1 LIRPSRRPR
10 HHTPLRTAPATAAAV
25 LLCIAPVLPAQD
37 RPTAPPAHASA
48 GSDGFSL
55 QDESGDYR
63 LQIRG
68 YAHYDG
74 RFFTGPGAGL
84 AADGFLARRVRPI
97 LQGSLGRYV
106 EFNFMPDF
114 GGGTAAVQDA
124 WVDFKPAAWA
134 RVRAGKFKSPVGL
147 ERLQSATAIHL
158 AERAYPTSALPNRD
172 LGLMLHGV
180 AAGEVVSYQVAVMNG
195 APDGGS
201 VDGDVNDGKDLEGRL
216 FLSPFRRGKSVL
228 SGLGFGVSGTR
239 GTQTGALA
247 AYRTG
252 GQVNAIAPASGIA
265 ADGMRR
271 RYSPQLSFYA
281 GRVGLMAEFARSATE
296 VRRASDGR
304 RFEFET
310 KAWQATLALAV
321 AGGKPSFGGLRP
333 VRPFDPAKGQWGAL
347 ELAGR
352 VHALEIGAG
361 TAAAGLIDT
370 ARSPRKIQAWTAGVN
385 WVLSRNLKQVVNF
398 ERSTFHGGAAG
409 GLDRASENV
418 FFIRTQLS
426 F

>member
-1 LIRPSRRPR
+1 M
-10 HHTPLRTAPATAAAV
+10 AAAAF
-25 LLCIAPVLPAQD
+25 LAAGPALRAQD
-37 RPTAPPAHASA
+37 RPAGPPAPVSA
-48 GSDGFSL
+48 RPDGFSL

-74 RFFTGPGAGL
+74 RFFTGHGAGL
-84 AADGFLARRVRPI
+84 AVDGFLARRVRPI
-97 LQGSLGRYV
+97 LQGTLGRYV
-106 EFNFMPDF
+106 EFNLMPDF
-114 GGGTAAVQDA
+114 GAGTALLQDA

-158 AERAYPTSALPNRD
+158 AERAFPTAVLPNRD
-172 LGLMLHGV
+172 LGWMLHGDL
-180 AAGEVVSYQVAVMNG
+180 AGGVVSYQVAVMNG

-201 VDGDVNDGKDLEGRL
+201 ADGDVNDGKDLEGRL
-216 FLSPFRRGKSVL
+216 FLVPFKGRRSVL
-228 SGLGFGVSGTR
+228 NGLGFGVSGTR
-239 GTQTGALA
+239 GAHTGALA

-252 GQVNAIAPASGIA
+252 GQVIAIGPATGLT
-265 ADGMRR
+265 ADGTRH

-281 GRVGLMAEFARSATE
+281 GRVGLLAEFARSATE
-296 VRRASDGR
+296 VRRPSDGR
-304 RFEFET
+304 RFDFEA
-310 KAWQATLALAV
+310 KAWQATLAFAV
-321 AGGKPSFGGLRP
+321 AGGQPSFAGLRP
-333 VRPFDPAKGQWGAL
+333 TRPFDPAKGHWGAL

-352 VHALEIGAG
+352 VHALEIGAA
-361 TAAAGLIDT
+361 TAAAGLVDT
-370 ARSPRKIQAWTAGVN
+370 TQSPRKMLAWTAGVN
-385 WVLSRNLKQVVNF
+385 WTLTRNLKQVVNF
-398 ERSTFHGGAAG
+398 EHSSFDAGAAG